1 MVVDDQ
7 QIRRSTIPPVSS
19 STSSSIVNIHHVI
32 TRSTRARSISSTHH
46 SLYTRTINFINSSLA
61 LHAHDQFHQL
71 RPLAAVES
79 TFPNRTFVTLHQS
92 CYQPLSTCHE
102 SLQASAAELVA
113 TLPVGISPRNA
124 PRRSLLSD
132 RQTLSH
138 VFHNFHSRSVGCS
151 RHTPNQRGRKV
162 SLDPSSQRLLSQLPE
177 HLRSRGHKHTYEGQE
192 SKKLGL
198 SYGSCSRS

>member
-1 MVVDDQ
+1 MH
-7 QIRRSTIPPVSS
+7 RSTTPLVSS
-19 STSSSIVNIHHVI
+19 STPITSS
-32 TRSTRARSISSTHH
+32 H
-46 SLYTRTINFINSSLA
+46 SLHTRTINFI
-61 LHAHDQFHQL
+61 QL

-102 SLQASAAELVA
+102 SLQPSAAEVVA
-113 TLPVGISPRNA
+113 TLPVGFSPRHA

-132 RQTLSH
+132 RQTH
-138 VFHNFHSRSVGCS
+138 VFHSFHSRSAGCS

-162 SLDPSSQRLLSQLPE
+162 SLDPSSQRLLAQLPE

-192 SKKLGL
+192 SEKLAL
-198 SYGSCSRS
+198 SCGSCSRR